1 MEQASCLFKTG
12 FSGNVYY
19 FPTVVLWFRHTL
31 RRESHDRSQSGIIPI
46 LYKTFFP
53 SASLISREKIFI
65 DLATRGRSPAGYLS
79 WDVTGFDL
87 RSHSILDF
95 RF

>member
-19 FPTVVLWFRHTL
+19 FPTVVLWYRWATG
-31 RRESHDRSQSGIIPI
+31 RESHDRSHSGSIPI

-53 SASLISREKIFI
+53 SASLRSREKIFI
-65 DLATRGRSPAGYLS
+65 DLARRGRSLAAYHS
-79 WDVTGFDL
+79 DVT
-87 RSHSILDF
+87 
-95 RF
+95 